1 MQECSIYIFY
11 EFLDV
16 YDASQRIYQVR
27 HPILSEEVRCH
38 PKFVM
43 KRTKVSTDILII
55 VDSLLIHCQWHAKQS
70 ASSINFQPTTIST
83 NHVTSIIYFRHLLQL

>member
-1 MQECSIYIFY
+1 MNLLMFMIPVKEAIWCDTQY
-11 EFLDV
+11 L
-16 YDASQRIYQVR
+16 
-27 HPILSEEVRCH
+27 VRCH

-83 NHVTSIIYFRHLLQL
+83 NHVTSIIYFWHLLQL